1 MRKAFKI
8 NELGRSMVEMLGVL
22 AVVGVLSI
30 GAIQGY
36 RYAFN
41 KYNANETI
49 NELNIRAHDI
59 SQRMDQIIESNF
71 VGIIDME
78 MGNVTRSGYPITART
93 HPQYVDFFE
102 MFVSD
107 VPSDVC
113 KQILQSNWTLPFST
127 FVNIKRYEG
136 DVSICDDTETVT
148 IAYEFHEDLL
158 GETDLA
164 EEDRHELQRCNH
176 TNDCYCGTCNT
187 ETGICETYCAV
198 GEKCSIDYNNPRN
211 RVCCPTDYV
220 AGQYCCSFV
229 SPEGKCCDKNGTCC
243 PEDKPIV
250 DKYGGCHS
258 CDETSSFLMAN
269 TKLCTDLC
277 ENRILEGSYCHL
289 ECGTGTFTSI
299 HGICRSCTYP
309 ATANTENHKAT
320 ATHCASCPNRT
331 RNNWGACYPTCDS
344 EENGTKGKPLA
355 NVFGICYS
363 CEENAGIWMYETK
376 DYYKC
381 KEICPNR
388 VMDRPGGD
396 GYCRKPC
403 TDPAKPLLA
412 TDGKCYPCDYDGII
426 YNVALTDTC
435 ENLCPNI
442 RKTSGDKCLLNA
454 CPSGKFMNN
463 SGKCISCTYPPKNQD
478 SNNLTTATNCS
489 SCSNRSMNSYSV
501 CYPTCDNEENGTKG
515 KKLADVW
522 GICHDCD
529 EDAGIWIY
537 DTRDYHLCKEICPD
551 RVMDRSGG
559 DGYCRKPCTD
569 PEKPLLATDG
579 KCYPCDY
586 DGIIYNVAL
595 TDTCENL
602 CPNIRKKSG
611 DKCILNSCSSGKF
624 MNKNGSCMSCTYPP
638 KHHDSNNLA
647 TETNCASCPN
657 RSMTGHSVCYP
668 TCNSEENGTK
678 GKPLPDVWGVCHD
691 CDETA
696 NVWIY
701 EPRDYHLCNEI
712 CPNRKMNKTTGNDGY
727 CVREYCSDNNK
738 ILGKDNNCYPCNTA
752 ISVETTEEYCQKCMN
767 REYRNGRCYPK

>member
-78 MGNVTRSGYPITART
+78 MGNVTRSGYPVTART

-113 KQILQSNWTLPFST
+113 KQILQSNWKLPFST

-158 GETDLA
+158 GETDLE

-176 TNDCYCGTCNT
+176 TNDCYCGSCNT

-277 ENRILEGSYCHL
+277 ENK
-289 ECGTGTFTSI
+289 
-299 HGICRSCTYP
+299 P
-309 ATANTENHKAT
+309 A
-320 ATHCASCPNRT
+320 
-331 RNNWGACYPTCDS
+331 
-344 EENGTKGKPLA
+344 
-355 NVFGICYS
+355 F
-363 CEENAGIWMYETK
+363 
-376 DYYKC
+376 
-381 KEICPNR
+381 
-388 VMDRPGGD
+388 
-396 GYCRKPC
+396 
-403 TDPAKPLLA
+403 
-412 TDGKCYPCDYDGII
+412 
-426 YNVALTDTC
+426 
-435 ENLCPNI
+435 
-442 RKTSGDKCLLNA
+442 
-454 CPSGKFMNN
+454 
-463 SGKCISCTYPPKNQD
+463 
-478 SNNLTTATNCS
+478 
-489 SCSNRSMNSYSV
+489 
-501 CYPTCDNEENGTKG
+501 
-515 KKLADVW
+515 KKLLHKQNA
-522 GICHDCD
+522 
-529 EDAGIWIY
+529 EQ
-537 DTRDYHLCKEICPD
+537 
-551 RVMDRSGG
+551 
-559 DGYCRKPCTD
+559 
-569 PEKPLLATDG
+569 
-579 KCYPCDY
+579 
-586 DGIIYNVAL
+586 
-595 TDTCENL
+595 
-602 CPNIRKKSG
+602 
-611 DKCILNSCSSGKF
+611 
-624 MNKNGSCMSCTYPP
+624 
-638 KHHDSNNLA
+638 
-647 TETNCASCPN
+647 
-657 RSMTGHSVCYP
+657 
-668 TCNSEENGTK
+668 
-678 GKPLPDVWGVCHD
+678 
-691 CDETA
+691 
-696 NVWIY
+696 
-701 EPRDYHLCNEI
+701 
-712 CPNRKMNKTTGNDGY
+712 
-727 CVREYCSDNNK
+727 VRLQIQVVYVG
-738 ILGKDNNCYPCNTA
+738 LVHVQRQM
-752 ISVETTEEYCQKCMN
+752 VETTIMQQQPIVHFVLIVLVIISAFVILPVIPKKTEHKESFFRTFGVFVILAKRMQAFGCM
-767 REYRNGRCYPK
+767 R